1 VLIHLV
7 DIGGVDPAQAL
18 RTVADELDAYGA
30 GLAEKPTLVALNK
43 VDLADPEL
51 VAGYSGE
58 LAAAGAEAV
67 FPISAAT
74 GEGVP
79 ALLDAV
85 LARLPER
92 STVERQR
99 GEEWSPL

>member
-1 VLIHLV
+1 MSSLSSGAQWASRRVITTLIVHL
-7 DIGGVDPAQAL
+7 
-18 RTVADELDAYGA
+18 
-30 GLAEKPTLVALNK
+30 LAVLVAFGTI
-43 VDLADPEL
+43 L
-51 VAGYSGE
+51 VIARLS
-58 LAAAGAEAV
+58 
-67 FPISAAT
+67 PISAAT

-85 LARLPER
+85 LAHLPER